1 MRYWFLLNRI
11 FSLTAF
17 VSFAVLSLFCFKW
30 GAAAWYAKASDD
42 LVSGWVETTYIQS
55 PEEIIL
61 AMDYNNRAQE
71 LEPDNPGHHFTAAQ
85 LFEWR
90 GYLQRKSPGYWK
102 SNIQAAEQEYRWI
115 IGRLPAS
122 GYAWISLAE
131 SLMEQKIFSDDVTA
145 AIQHAIRLGPWDPM
159 VLRRLVHLGMKHW
172 EQLPGSLRRET
183 EAAVSRALA
192 IPHHHFVRLEEH
204 VFRTAIAYKWEDN
217 LRKLI
222 TTDAHLSLFQR
233 IQKRNS

>member
-1 MRYWFLLNRI
+1 MPNRI

-102 SNIQAAEQEYRWI
+102 SNIQEAEQEYRWI

-172 EQLPGSLRRET
+172 EQLPGSIRRET

-192 IPHHHFVRLEEH
+192 MPHHHHVRLEEY

-222 TTDAHLSLFQR
+222 TTDTHLDLFQR
-233 IQKRNS
+233 ILQRKI